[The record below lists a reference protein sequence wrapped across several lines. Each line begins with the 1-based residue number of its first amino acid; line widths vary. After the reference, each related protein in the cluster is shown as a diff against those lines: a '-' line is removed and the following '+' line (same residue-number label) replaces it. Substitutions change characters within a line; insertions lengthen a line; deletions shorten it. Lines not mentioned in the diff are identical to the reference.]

1 MKTMSS
7 IGLLIDV
14 KEAIE
19 DRIEDLHDIS
29 ENDLTRYCQSI
40 FKNGSIE
47 LENALRMRDCELIY
61 YYQFLRMVDA
71 VLEGKI
77 DGSKI
82 ANHIATYLG
91 FGDTIVMVLLSAVP
105 KKFPGDVLCKH
116 GIWERANR
124 QILFDTSL
132 YWAFIEAFESDVK

>member
-7 IGLLIDV
+7 IGPLIDV

-29 ENDLTRYCQSI
+29 ETDLLRYCQSI

-77 DGSKI
+77 DGIKI
-82 ANHIATYLG
+82 ANHISTYLG